1 MYNDDPEKNWTQ
13 SGTEASYQT
22 VLRDDLRVMDAAGI
36 SLARDNSLPIFVF
49 NMLEPGNI
57 VRAVSGG
64 DIGTLITG
72 RIVGK
77 LSRFWKQQ
85 LADGGIYGGRYKRN

>member
-1 MYNDDPEKNWTQ
+1 MYNDDPEKNPDAVRY
-13 SGTEASYQT
+13 SKLSYQT

-64 DIGTLITG
+64 DIGTLITEE
-72 RIVGK
+72 
-77 LSRFWKQQ
+77 
-85 LADGGIYGGRYKRN
+85 

>member
-1 MYNDDPEKNWTQ
+1 
-13 SGTEASYQT
+13 
-22 VLRDDLRVMDAAGI
+22 MDAAGI

-64 DIGTLITG
+64 DIGTLITEE
-72 RIVGK
+72 
-77 LSRFWKQQ
+77 
-85 LADGGIYGGRYKRN
+85 